1 MIILSRRSA
10 LALASSAALAPLIG
24 CQRSSGPSAPAPAPA
39 NTADADFTK
48 IAKTWMDAT
57 DKSAPSNATAL
68 GDHRFDAELDDVSE
82 TGRAVRAQIV
92 KETTAALAAIE
103 RAKLSRENQVDAA
116 MLDEALDAE
125 TFSLDQIQDWSWD
138 PLLYSRAGSGALY
151 TLMAREFAPIEER
164 LISAAARMEK
174 LPVFL
179 EQVRQALIVER
190 VPEVHADVY
199 SGQNG
204 GATSIIDE
212 LILPAADKLGPADR
226 KRLKAAA
233 DLAKNAVAS
242 HQTWIKKTLVPGAKG
257 DFRLGPQHYDVKLR
271 LSISETTPRAEL
283 HEQAEGNAQA
293 IHDEMFDIAKAVLAT
308 QKGKSVPSAPD
319 AKQKQAAIAAA
330 MALAAAQRPPRDKL
344 FDEAKRTLDEATNWV
359 RDHGIITLPD
369 APVKVQVMPKF
380 QQGVAVANCDSP
392 GPLDRKL
399 DTFYNISPIPKEWS
413 NAQTKS
419 FLSEYNA
426 KMLYEL
432 SVHEA
437 MPGHYVQLWHS
448 NKYPSVLRAVL
459 ASGPFIEGWA
469 CYAQDM
475 MIEQGFGADD
485 PLRRLTNLKMRLRS
499 TANAILDQ
507 GVHVD
512 GWDKAKAM
520 DFMVH
525 EAFQEEREANGKW
538 TRACVSSGQL
548 STYYVGMTGHHAL
561 RKDSQ
566 AKQGSAFDL
575 KKYHDAALSYGSPP
589 VRFVRQLMFDEPIA

>member
-164 LISAAARMEK
+164 LISAAARMER

-257 DFRLGPQHYDVKLR
+257 DFRLGPQNYDVKLR

-283 HEQAEGNAQA
+283 HEQAEGNARRST
-293 IHDEMFDIAKAVLAT
+293 MKCSTLRRPCSRRRRVSRFPPLPMPS
-308 QKGKSVPSAPD
+308 KS
-319 AKQKQAAIAAA
+319 
-330 MALAAAQRPPRDKL
+330 RPPS
-344 FDEAKRTLDEATNWV
+344 
-359 RDHGIITLPD
+359 LP
-369 APVKVQVMPKF
+369 P
-380 QQGVAVANCDSP
+380 
-392 GPLDRKL
+392 
-399 DTFYNISPIPKEWS
+399 
-413 NAQTKS
+413 
-419 FLSEYNA
+419 
-426 KMLYEL
+426 
-432 SVHEA
+432 
-437 MPGHYVQLWHS
+437 WHWLPP
-448 NKYPSVLRAVL
+448 N
-459 ASGPFIEGWA
+459 
-469 CYAQDM
+469 
-475 MIEQGFGADD
+475 
-485 PLRRLTNLKMRLRS
+485 
-499 TANAILDQ
+499 
-507 GVHVD
+507 
-512 GWDKAKAM
+512 
-520 DFMVH
+520 
-525 EAFQEEREANGKW
+525 
-538 TRACVSSGQL
+538 
-548 STYYVGMTGHHAL
+548 GHHA
-561 RKDSQ
+561 RNCSTKPSGRSMKRPIGC
-566 AKQGSAFDL
+566 AITGS
-575 KKYHDAALSYGSPP
+575 S
-589 VRFVRQLMFDEPIA
+589 RCQTRR